1 MIITLQP
8 SPRVDHLTE
17 DGTELTQLPYPFHV
31 DAKGDIQRQDFW
43 RGNPAK
49 VIGFTNDPAVQRV
62 DLWWDDA
69 VKDPQQAVGKYVVTR
84 DDKGGMS
91 VHVIAI
97 QSATV
102 HE

>member
-8 SPRVDHLTE
+8 APRTDHITA

-31 DAKGDIQRQDFW
+31 AADGTVQRQDFW
-43 RGNPAK
+43 HGNPK
-49 VIGFTNDPAVQRV
+49 SVVGFAHDPSVQRV

-84 DDKGGMS
+84 DDKGGMA

-97 QSATV
+97 ESVTV
-102 HE
+102 TE